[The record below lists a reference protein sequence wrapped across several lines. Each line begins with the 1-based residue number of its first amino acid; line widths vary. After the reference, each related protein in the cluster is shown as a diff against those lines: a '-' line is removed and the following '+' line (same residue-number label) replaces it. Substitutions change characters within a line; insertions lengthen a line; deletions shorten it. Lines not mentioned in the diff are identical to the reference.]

1 MSHTMIPELLELI
14 QQKDFLALETS
25 INAFNPFAVLK
36 LENAELQHSNILAW
50 LFTPDQNHNLGSSF
64 LLQFLLSVFSKEQTQ
79 QGNLRLIS
87 ALLKNGFSKIT
98 VQREK
103 QNRDITIIHKGK
115 TLKDSFV
122 LVIENKINAG
132 ESLKQLEKYRLQI
145 ESDLTCKGFKKIF
158 VFLTKRENQEP
169 SDNHYVHITYQNIY
183 DIITSVL
190 EKNAEEINSNANQ
203 FLKFYLKT
211 LEKLTDME
219 TKENELART
228 IYRNHRTVFDFIIK
242 NQITPFASAGARFLA
257 ECGEKL
263 LSTRSNGQNFFF
275 YDQDLTDVE
284 MARNHWSPKAFG
296 YFFNLTEK
304 NGEFILYLNTEVC
317 PLADASKREEFI
329 ATLRKQGLNCSNSTT
344 FTRVSLTKN
353 KKIKQTIDSD
363 YDEDVLFNA
372 MKSLFRDQEF
382 TELRKTMKQVEEKV
396 FN

>member
-1 MSHTMIPELLELI
+1 MIQELFELI

-183 DIITSVL
+183 DIITSIL

-304 NGEFILYLNTEVC
+304 NDEFILYLNTEVC
-317 PLADASKREEFI
+317 PLADASKREEFM

-363 YDEDVLFNA
+363 YDESVLFNA

>member
-1 MSHTMIPELLELI
+1 ME
-14 QQKDFLALETS
+14 
-25 INAFNPFAVLK
+25 
-36 LENAELQHSNILAW
+36 
-50 LFTPDQNHNLGSSF
+50 
-64 LLQFLLSVFSKEQTQ
+64 
-79 QGNLRLIS
+79 RLC
-87 ALLKNGFSKIT
+87 G
-98 VQREK
+98 
-103 QNRDITIIHKGK
+103 
-115 TLKDSFV
+115 
-122 LVIENKINAG
+122 
-132 ESLKQLEKYRLQI
+132 
-145 ESDLTCKGFKKIF
+145 F

-183 DIITSVL
+183 DIITSIL

-304 NGEFILYLNTEVC
+304 NDEFILYLNTEVC